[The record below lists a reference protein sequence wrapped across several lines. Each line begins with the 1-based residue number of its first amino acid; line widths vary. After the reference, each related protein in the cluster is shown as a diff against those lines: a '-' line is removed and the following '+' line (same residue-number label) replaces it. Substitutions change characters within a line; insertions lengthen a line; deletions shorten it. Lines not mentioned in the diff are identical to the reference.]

1 MGLVGLVSTVGLA
14 GHVGL
19 VSFLGLDRYRK
30 KEVKIRFH
38 SSYHQMCKLVEFDH
52 NAPHRH

>member
-19 VSFLGLDRYRK
+19 VSLDN
-30 KEVKIRFH
+30 EQVKIRFH